1 MLQFANMNK
10 LSLRL
15 TLAIIVAVCCG
26 IAVAQVQSP
35 ESAPA
40 GPATWIVKLTK
51 AIQSGSEATL
61 TSDEAKAL
69 VTAYA
74 ALEQRQVAD
83 LAVSETHVYVL
94 GPSGVVLL
102 SKSLP

>member
-10 LSLRL
+10 LLLRL
-15 TLAIIVAVCCG
+15 ALAIIVAVCCG
-26 IAVAQVQSP
+26 IAVAQVQEP
-35 ESAPA
+35 ES
-40 GPATWIVKLTK
+40 GPAAWIVKLTT
-51 AIQSGSEATL
+51 AIKNGSEATL
-61 TSDEAKAL
+61 TADEAKAL

-102 SKSLP
+102 SKLLP

>member
-1 MLQFANMNK
+1 MNK

-26 IAVAQVQSP
+26 IAVAQVQEQESGP
-35 ESAPA
+35 E
-40 GPATWIVKLTK
+40 TWIVKLTK
-51 AIQSGSEATL
+51 AIQDGSQATL

-69 VTAYA
+69 VTSYA
-74 ALEQRQVAD
+74 ALEQRQAAD
-83 LAVSETHVYVL
+83 LAVSDTHVYVL